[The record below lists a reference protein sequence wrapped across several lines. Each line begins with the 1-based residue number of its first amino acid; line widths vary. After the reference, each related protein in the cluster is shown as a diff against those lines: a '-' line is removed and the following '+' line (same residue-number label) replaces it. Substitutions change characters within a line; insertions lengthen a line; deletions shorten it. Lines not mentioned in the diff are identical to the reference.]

1 MLLACVRIHKPLIR
15 GNTLSSLDL
24 LIVGQGLIG
33 SLLAHAAE
41 DAGLDFMVIDD
52 GHQDAASLAAAGL
65 MTPFTGRRF
74 SAPENLDSL
83 LNTAKRRYATL
94 SGRLDAPLYR
104 PLPMVRVF
112 TLDEEHRRHARQRQ
126 TAAGARLLGPIRPSG
141 QGPTGMPDPMGSCRI
156 NGGGQVDVATLLQRT
171 RTWLT
176 ASSRLQQMRLE
187 PAALEL
193 REEGCHWNG
202 HTARLC
208 VLCTGHQARHWDAFR
223 ALPWRLSR
231 GQALI
236 LRQDTAMPPEV
247 VHAGRTLAPLD
258 EEHAWFGATYQ
269 HDLDRRDADPDARRT
284 LLDEYRRLFPEAPAP
299 DVLDQIGGIRAG
311 NRHGPPFAGMAS
323 THSALALLDGFGSR
337 GTLLGP
343 WHVDRFVQG
352 FMNRTL
358 APLKP

>member
-1 MLLACVRIHKPLIR
+1 MREAAP
-15 GNTLSSLDL
+15 SPLDL

-33 SLLAHAAE
+33 SLLAHAAA
-41 DAGLDFMVIDD
+41 DAGLDFLVVDD

-74 SAPENLDSL
+74 SAPENLEIL
-83 LNTAKRRYATL
+83 LDAAERRYASL
-94 SGRLDAPLYR
+94 SQRLDAPLYR
-104 PLPMVRVF
+104 AQPMIRVF

-126 TAAGARLLGPIRPSG
+126 THTGARLLGPIRATG
-141 QGPTGMPDPMGSCRI
+141 EGPTGMPDPMGSCRI
-156 NGGGQVDVATLLQRT
+156 GGGGQVNVATLLQRT

-176 ASSRLQQMRLE
+176 ASGRLQQGRLE

-193 REEGCHWNG
+193 GAEGCHWNG
-202 HTARLC
+202 HPARLC

-236 LRQDTAMPPEV
+236 LRRNPTMPTEV

-258 EEHAWFGATYQ
+258 KDRAWFGATYQ
-269 HDLDRRDADPDARRT
+269 HDLDRRKPDPEARQT

-299 DVLDQIGGIRAG
+299 EVLDQIGGIRAG
-311 NRHGPPFAGMAS
+311 SRQGPPFAGLAS
-323 THSALALLDGFGSR
+323 DHPALALLDGFGSR

-343 WHVDRFVQG
+343 WHVDRFLQR
-352 FMNRTL
+352 FINETL